1 LFAAPGGG
9 IPPAATKTDA
19 RLAAATAA
27 DDPTA
32 DDLIAKYVA
41 KIGGA
46 DKLQAIKTLK
56 KSGKF
61 TGGGGFEA
69 KVVEENKRPSMV
81 RQEFV
86 IQGMTGITAYD
97 GREGW
102 KIDPFQGK
110 KDVEPLAEEEKKEII
125 EDSDFDGPLV
135 DYKTKGNKVELAG
148 KEPVEGTDAWKL
160 KVTLASGD
168 VQYYFMDIDDAV
180 PIKIEKKRTI
190 RGAERES
197 ETSIGD
203 YKEVAGVYFPHSF
216 ESGPKG
222 SSNRSKVVYDKIEA
236 NVPLDDAL
244 FRPPAPAKAQG
255 Q

>member
-1 LFAAPGGG
+1 MRRLEALLIGLLLVAPVLAAP
-9 IPPAATKTDA
+9 
-19 RLAAATAA
+19 LAAA
-27 DDPTA
+27 DPTA
-32 DDLIAKYVA
+32 DELIAKYVA

-46 DKLQAIKTLK
+46 DKVAAIKTLK
-56 KSGKF
+56 KTGKF

-69 KVVEENKRPSMV
+69 RIVEENKRPSMV

-86 IQGMTGITAYD
+86 IQGMTGVTAYD
-97 GREGW
+97 GKEGW

-110 KDVEPLAEEEKKEII
+110 KDVEPLAEEEKKEIV

-236 NVPLDDAL
+236 NVPLDDGL
-244 FRPPAPAKAQG
+244 FRPPAPAKGQG

>member
-1 LFAAPGGG
+1 MRRLEALLTGLLLFAPVLAAP
-9 IPPAATKTDA
+9 
-19 RLAAATAA
+19 LAAA
-27 DDPTA
+27 DPTA
-32 DDLIAKYVA
+32 DELIAKYVA

-46 DKLQAIKTLK
+46 DKLQAVKTLRK
-56 KSGKF
+56 TGKF
-61 TGGGGFEA
+61 TGGQGFEA

-86 IQGMTGITAYD
+86 LQGMTGVTAYD
-97 GREGW
+97 GKEGW
-102 KIDPFQGK
+102 KIEPWQGK
-110 KDVEPLAEEEKKEII
+110 KDVEPLAEEEKKEIV

-168 VQYYFMDIDDAV
+168 VQYYFMDVDDAV
-180 PIKIEKKRTI
+180 PIKVEKRRTV

-222 SSNRSKVVYDKIEA
+222 SSNRTKVVYDKIEA
-236 NVPLDDAL
+236 NVPLDDSL
-244 FRPPAPAKAQG
+244 FRPPAAKGPG